1 MTLDFMMNVTIKPI
15 MLSVIVLNV
24 VVLSV
29 EARQKRY
36 RYNDRLS
43 ETTFLK
49 NKKFNEPINF
59 SKTCKNK

>member
-1 MTLDFMMNVTIKPI
+1 

-36 RYNDRLS
+36 RYNDRLA

-49 NKKFNEPINF
+49 NKKFNELINF
-59 SKTCKNK
+59 SKNM